1 MKRPKQI
8 NPKHLKRY
16 WYEFADSYQV
26 LTMRMF
32 GEEYYKHV
40 KIHGKL
46 VAIRDADIP

>member
-1 MKRPKQI
+1 MKKAKSI

-16 WYEFADSYQV
+16 WYEFADSYQI